1 MFYAKLQPLINVFY
15 LMLRLLWYSAQS
27 LMNLIY
33 QGHSWIWYIAAL
45 HRIHNRGIWIKRH
58 RIDTNA
64 YVAYVLIIEA
74 CKEIQ
79 DYTLCCSSHSL
90 LTHEPLINLS
100 WTTHKQWASHVHW
113 HEWCRFWVEGILSI
127 HRKAI
132 SVTFLEF
139 PYSESYNEDR
149 FSSQA
154 ILIVFL
160 AQVLGQVPEKIEYQC
175 RICDSSF
182 LLAQNHSIITCS

>member
-1 MFYAKLQPLINVFY
+1 MFYTKLRPLINVFY
-15 LMLRLLWYSAQS
+15 QMLRLLWYSAQS

-33 QGHSWIWYIAAL
+33 RGHSWIWYIAAL

-58 RIDTNA
+58 RIGTKTF
-64 YVAYVLIIEA
+64 VAYLLIIED

-100 WTTHKQWASHVHW
+100 WTTHKRWASHVHW
-113 HEWCRFWVEGILSI
+113 HEWCRFWVECILSM

-132 SVTFLEF
+132 PVTFLEI
-139 PYSESYNEDR
+139 PISELYQEHR
-149 FSSQA
+149 IRSQA

-160 AQVLGQVPEKIEYQC
+160 AQVLGRVPEKI
-175 RICDSSF
+175 
-182 LLAQNHSIITCS
+182 

>member
-1 MFYAKLQPLINVFY
+1 MFYTKLQPLINVFY
-15 LMLRLLWYSAQS
+15 QMLRLLWYSAQS

-33 QGHSWIWYIAAL
+33 RGHSWIWYIAAL
-45 HRIHNRGIWIKRH
+45 QRIHNRGIWIKRH
-58 RIDTNA
+58 RIGTKTF
-64 YVAYVLIIEA
+64 VAYLLIIED

-100 WTTHKQWASHVHW
+100 WTTHKRWASHVHW
-113 HEWCRFWVEGILSI
+113 HEWCRFWVECILSM

-139 PYSESYNEDR
+139 PYSELYQEHR
-149 FSSQA
+149 IRSQA

-160 AQVLGQVPEKIEYQC
+160 AQVLGRVPEKI
-175 RICDSSF
+175 
-182 LLAQNHSIITCS
+182 